1 MKEKYY
7 NFLPILIKK
16 LKNGGYK
23 ELEMHH
29 VKERFRIMQGQY
41 FFKQHFGIDFTDAQ
55 FKSPMEIIQSIDLG
69 KAINNTVNKLL

>member
-1 MKEKYY
+1 
-7 NFLPILIKK
+7 
-16 LKNGGYK
+16 
-23 ELEMHH
+23 MHH